1 MNALATAEAM
11 MAAWVARSWDDVVAL
26 FADDGVLE
34 IVPLRA
40 AHKGHEAIRSHLD
53 EVAGGIEA
61 LSFDVKN
68 LVASGNVVTFE
79 RDDVFTYNGKDARV
93 PVVGIMEIA
102 DGKVTAWREYFD
114 GFTMGRAMGMDL

>member
-1 MNALATAEAM
+1 MSALGVAKKMMDAWTA
-11 MAAWVARSWDDVVAL
+11 RDWDAVVAL

-40 AHKGHEAIRSHLD
+40 RHEGHAAIRAHLD

-61 LSFDVKN
+61 LSFDVRT
-68 LVASGNVVTFE
+68 LVESGNVVTFE

-93 PVVGIMEIA
+93 PVVGIMEIEG
-102 DGKVTAWREYFD
+102 DKVKAWREYFD
-114 GFTMGRAMGMDL
+114 GFTMGRAMGMDI

>member
-1 MNALATAEAM
+1 MSALD
-11 MAAWVARSWDDVVAL
+11 VARNMMDAWTARDWDAVVAL
-26 FADDGVLE
+26 FTDDGVLE

-40 AHKGHEAIRSHLD
+40 RHEGHAAIRGHLN

-61 LSFDVKN
+61 LSFDVRT
-68 LVASGNVVTFE
+68 LVDSGNVVTFE

-93 PVVGIMEIA
+93 PVVGIMEIEG
-102 DGKVTAWREYFD
+102 GKVKAWREYFD